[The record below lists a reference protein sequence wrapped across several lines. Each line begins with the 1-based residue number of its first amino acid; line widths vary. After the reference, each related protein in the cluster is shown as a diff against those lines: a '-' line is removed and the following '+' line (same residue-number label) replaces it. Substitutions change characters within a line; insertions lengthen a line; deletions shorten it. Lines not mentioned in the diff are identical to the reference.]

1 MTILLM
7 EGFDLYPG
15 TDAPMGLAANW
26 QISISYASI
35 TMATGRF
42 GGRCL
47 KTVWAGATDFS
58 LIYRALSAPTASFS
72 FGMAVQMSA
81 FTASPFVWLLD
92 PTGAY
97 QFCLRTDNLG
107 NLIACRA
114 SARNAQTDLG
124 RTGAPVLHANTWHYI
139 EVEGVIG
146 DSGAVRV
153 YVDGAKVLDLAGVD
167 TQQQANAQIG
177 IIQLGYVNSS
187 ATYLFD
193 DLYVIDSAARL
204 GERKITVLTPTAD
217 VAKAFTPSTGTDN
230 YACLDEPVPD
240 TTDYVT
246 ASAPGA
252 TDTYE
257 LSDLASPPATIDAIQ
272 LIALAR
278 KTDAATRALALQ
290 AVSGGTVDDGP
301 NLYLSASFTPVSR
314 ILPLDPATGAAWT
327 GAAVNALRAGPK
339 VTV

>member
-15 TDAPMGLAANW
+15 TDAPTGLAANW
-26 QISISYASI
+26 QISMSYASI
-35 TMATGRF
+35 TMAAGRF

-47 KTVWAGATDFS
+47 RTVWAGSVQYCLSTDHCLLRRRPSASGWPSRCRPF
-58 LIYRALSAPTASFS
+58 LPRRLSGCSIRPAPTSSACAPTA
-72 FGMAVQMSA
+72 
-81 FTASPFVWLLD
+81 
-92 PTGAY
+92 
-97 QFCLRTDNLG
+97 G

-124 RTGAPVLHANTWHYI
+124 RTGAPVLHAGTWHYI

-177 IIQLGYVNSS
+177 IIQLGYSNSS

-193 DLYVIDSAARL
+193 DLYVIDSHAPGRAQDHRAHPHRRR
-204 GERKITVLTPTAD
+204 G
-217 VAKAFTPSTGTDN
+217 KAFTPSTGTDN
-230 YACLDEPVPD
+230 FACLDEAVPD

-257 LSDLASPPATIDAIQ
+257 LSDLARP
-272 LIALAR
+272 R
-278 KTDAATRALALQ
+278 R
-290 AVSGGTVDDGP
+290 
-301 NLYLSASFTPVSR
+301 
-314 ILPLDPATGAAWT
+314 
-327 GAAVNALRAGPK
+327 
-339 VTV
+339 

>member
-1 MTILLM
+1 
-7 EGFDLYPG
+7 
-15 TDAPMGLAANW
+15 MGLAANW
-26 QISISYASI
+26 QISMSYASI
-35 TMATGRF
+35 TMAAGRF

-47 KTVWAGATDFS
+47 RTVWAGS
-58 LIYRALSAPTASFS
+58 VQYCLSSRSLSAPTSTFS
-72 FGMAVQMSA
+72 FGLAVQMSA
-81 FTASPFVWLLD
+81 FSASPFVWLLD

-97 QFCLRTDNLG
+97 QFCLRTDSLG

-177 IIQLGYVNSS
+177 IIQLGYSNSS

-193 DLYVIDSAARL
+193 DLYVIDSAAPGRAQDHRAHPHRRRGKSL
-204 GERKITVLTPTAD
+204 H
-217 VAKAFTPSTGTDN
+217 PSTGTDN
-230 YACLDEPVPD
+230 FACLDEAVPD

-246 ASAPGA
+246 ASAPAPPTPMNWPIWHAPGGDRRHPAHRARPQDRRGHPRAGA
-252 TDTYE
+252 
-257 LSDLASPPATIDAIQ
+257 
-272 LIALAR
+272 
-278 KTDAATRALALQ
+278 
-290 AVSGGTVDDGP
+290 SGGLGRHGRRWPQPLPRRQLHPGLAHPAPRPGNGRGLDGRSGQRP
-301 NLYLSASFTPVSR
+301 ARGAQGHRLMADEYVVAS
-314 ILPLDPATGAAWT
+314 LAAGA
-327 GAAVNALRAGPK
+327 
-339 VTV
+339 

>member
-26 QISISYASI
+26 QISMSYASI
-35 TMATGRF
+35 TIATGRF

-81 FTASPFVWLLD
+81 FTASPLAARSDRRLPVLPAHRQPRQSDRL
-92 PTGAY
+92 P
-97 QFCLRTDNLG
+97 RLG
-107 NLIACRA
+107 PQCPDRSGPDGGPG
-114 SARNAQTDLG
+114 SARQHMALYRG
-124 RTGAPVLHANTWHYI
+124 RRR
-139 EVEGVIG
+139 
-146 DSGAVRV
+146 DRRSGAVRV

-193 DLYVIDSAARL
+193 DLYVIDSPARL

-217 VAKAFTPSTGTDN
+217 VAKPSPRRPAPTTTPASTNPCPT
-230 YACLDEPVPD
+230 
-240 TTDYVT
+240 
-246 ASAPGA
+246 
-252 TDTYE
+252 
-257 LSDLASPPATIDAIQ
+257 PPTM
-272 LIALAR
+272 
-278 KTDAATRALALQ
+278 
-290 AVSGGTVDDGP
+290 
-301 NLYLSASFTPVSR
+301 
-314 ILPLDPATGAAWT
+314 
-327 GAAVNALRAGPK
+327 
-339 VTV
+339 

>member
-15 TDAPMGLAANW
+15 TDAPTGLAANW
-26 QISISYASI
+26 QISMSYASI
-35 TMATGRF
+35 TLAAGRF

-47 KTVWAGATDFS
+47 RTVWAGATDFA
-58 LIYRALSAPTASFS
+58 LVYRALSAPTSAFS
-72 FGMAVQMSA
+72 FGLAVQMSA
-81 FTASPFVWLLD
+81 FSASPFVWLLD

-97 QFCLRTDNLG
+97 QFCLRTDLAG

-124 RTGAPVLHANTWHYI
+124 RTGAPVLHAGTWHYI

-167 TQQQANAQIG
+167 TQQQTNAQAA
-177 IIQLGYVNSS
+177 IIQLGYSNSS
-187 ATYLFD
+187 VTYLFD
-193 DLYVIDSAARL
+193 DLYVIDKATRL

-230 YACLDEPVPD
+230 FACLDEAVPD

-257 LSDLASPPATIDAIQ
+257 LADLA
-272 LIALAR
+272 
-278 KTDAATRALALQ
+278 
-290 AVSGGTVDDGP
+290 
-301 NLYLSASFTPVSR
+301 TPR
-314 ILPLDPATGAAWT
+314 
-327 GAAVNALRAGPK
+327 R
-339 VTV
+339 

>member
-15 TDAPMGLAANW
+15 TDAPTGLAANW
-26 QISISYASI
+26 QISMSYASI
-35 TMATGRF
+35 TMVAGRF

-47 KTVWAGATDFS
+47 RTVWAGSTN
-58 LIYRALSAPTASFS
+58 LPVYRILSAPTSPSASGWRSRCRPFLPRRLS
-72 FGMAVQMSA
+72 GCSIRPAPTSSA
-81 FTASPFVWLLD
+81 CAPTA
-92 PTGAY
+92 
-97 QFCLRTDNLG
+97 G

-124 RTGAPVLHANTWHYI
+124 RTGAPVLHAGTWHYI

-167 TQQQANAQIG
+167 TQQQTNAQAA
-177 IIQLGYVNSS
+177 IIQLGYSNSS
-187 ATYLFD
+187 VTYLFD
-193 DLYVIDSAARL
+193 DLYVIDKATRL

-230 YACLDEPVPD
+230 FACLDEAVPD

-257 LSDLASPPATIDAIQ
+257 LADLATPPAVIDAIQ
-272 LIALAR
+272 LTALAR

-301 NLYLSASFTPVSR
+301 NLYLAASFTPITR
-314 ILPLDPATGAAWT
+314 ILPTDPATGAAWT
-327 GAAVNALRAGPK
+327 APAVNALRAGPK

>member
-1 MTILLM
+1 
-7 EGFDLYPG
+7 
-15 TDAPMGLAANW
+15 
-26 QISISYASI
+26 
-35 TMATGRF
+35 
-42 GGRCL
+42 
-47 KTVWAGATDFS
+47 
-58 LIYRALSAPTASFS
+58 
-72 FGMAVQMSA
+72 MSA
-81 FTASPFVWLLD
+81 FSASPFVWLLD

-97 QFCLRTDNLG
+97 QFCLRTDLAG

-124 RTGAPVLHANTWHYI
+124 RTGAPVLHAGTWHYI

-167 TQQQANAQIG
+167 TQQQTNAQAA
-177 IIQLGYVNSS
+177 IIQLGYSNSS
-187 ATYLFD
+187 VTYLFD
-193 DLYVIDSAARL
+193 DLYVIDKATRL

-230 YACLDEPVPD
+230 FACLDEAVPD

-257 LSDLASPPATIDAIQ
+257 LADLATPPAVIDAIQ
-272 LIALAR
+272 LTALAR

-290 AVSGGTVDDGP
+290 AVSGGTIDDGP
-301 NLYLSASFTPVSR
+301 NLYLAASFTPISR
-314 ILPLDPATGAAWT
+314 ILPTDPATGAAWT
-327 GAAVNALRAGPK
+327 APAVNALRAGPK

>member
-7 EGFDLYPG
+7 EGFDLYSG
-15 TDAPMGLAANW
+15 TNGSTGLAANW
-26 QISISYASI
+26 QISMKYASI
-35 TMATGRF
+35 TMVAGRS
-42 GGRCL
+42 GGLCL
-47 KTVWAGATDFS
+47 RTVWSGSTKIACLPITACSDVVLQLRAG
-58 LIYRALSAPTASFS
+58 
-72 FGMAVQMSA
+72 VQMSA
-81 FTASPFVWLLD
+81 FSASPFVWLLD

-97 QFCLRTDNLG
+97 QFCLRTDSMG

-114 SARNAQTDLG
+114 SDRNAQTDLG
-124 RTGAPVLHANTWHYI
+124 RTGAPVLHAGTWHYI

-167 TQQQANAQIG
+167 TQQQANAQAG
-177 IIQLGYVNSS
+177 IIQLGYSNSS

-193 DLYVIDSAARL
+193 DLYVIDKATRL

-230 YACLDEPVPD
+230 FACLDEAVPD

-257 LSDLASPPATIDAIQ
+257 LADLATPPAVIDAIQ
-272 LIALAR
+272 LTALAR

-290 AVSGGTVDDGP
+290 AVSGGTTDDGP
-301 NLYLSASFTPVSR
+301 NFYLAASFTPIAR
-314 ILPLDPATGAAWT
+314 ILPTDPATGAAWT
-327 GAAVNALRAGPK
+327 APAVNALRAGPK